1 MRIPDAR
8 KVKPFDYRAN
18 HGSFFVSQF
27 GMRTPVLLALTLSA
41 APFAVAAVDTGATL
55 DEVRA
60 ALGAPNGQ
68 MRLGERQ
75 LLYYQRG
82 SVELTN
88 GRVTRVAMLSAEEH
102 QAQAAR
108 EERLQAERAT
118 RRAQLMEEGT
128 ALRDRKLADEAF
140 RSAPVAYQVSF
151 WEDFARRYPEVSC
164 AEPLTIARLKLNEQL
179 EEKNRKAEELNRL
192 AEIEQRLAAAER
204 EPVYHRV
211 RSYPS
216 RYGHRDRHQEFA
228 LWPVSYTYYDAPL
241 PACTTPTTPL
251 INPFTRDPAQPE
263 RRDYNRPGRDKWK
276 QDRNDN
282 RGDHPGWRGNERSRH
297 HRRDRM

>member
-1 MRIPDAR
+1 MKA
-8 KVKPFDYRAN
+8 
-18 HGSFFVSQF
+18 
-27 GMRTPVLLALTLSA
+27 PVLLALTLSA

-55 DEVRA
+55 DEVKV
-60 ALGAPNGQ
+60 ALGTPNGQ

-75 LLYYQRG
+75 MLYYARG

-102 QAQAAR
+102 QAQLAR
-108 EERLQAERAT
+108 EERLVAERET
-118 RRAQLMEEGT
+118 RRTQLIEEGT
-128 ALRDRKLADEAF
+128 ALRDRKLADETF

-151 WEDFARRYPEVSC
+151 WEDFARRYPGVPC
-164 AEPLTIARLKLNEQL
+164 AEPLMIARLKLSEQL
-179 EEKNRKAEELNRL
+179 EEKNRKAEELSRL

-204 EPVYHRV
+204 EPVHYRV

-241 PACTTPTTPL
+241 PAYTTPTTPL
-251 INPFTRDPAQPE
+251 VNPFRGDPAQPE
-263 RRDYNRPGRDKWK
+263 RRDYDRPGRDKWK
-276 QDRNDN
+276 QDRRDD
-282 RGDHPGWRGNERSRH
+282 RGEHTGWRGNERSRH

>member
-1 MRIPDAR
+1 MKA
-8 KVKPFDYRAN
+8 
-18 HGSFFVSQF
+18 
-27 GMRTPVLLALTLSA
+27 PVLLAMTLSA
-41 APFAVAAVDTGATL
+41 APFAVAAVDAGATL

-60 ALGAPNGQ
+60 TLGAPSGQ

-75 LLYYQRG
+75 LLYYERG

-88 GRVTRVAMLSAEEH
+88 GRVTRVALLSAEEH
-102 QAQAAR
+102 QAQVAR
-108 EERLQAERAT
+108 EGRLQAERET
-118 RRAQLMEEGT
+118 RRAQLIEEGT
-128 ALRDRKLADEAF
+128 ALRDRKLADDSF
-140 RSAPVAYQVSF
+140 QSAPVAYQVSF
-151 WEDFARRYPEVSC
+151 WEDFARRYPGVSVT
-164 AEPLTIARLKLNEQL
+164 EPLTIARLKLNEQW
-179 EEKNRKAEELNRL
+179 EEKNRKAEEVNRL

-204 EPVYHRV
+204 EPVYYRV

-241 PACTTPTTPL
+241 PAYTTPTTPL

-263 RRDYNRPGRDKWK
+263 RRDYNPPKRDKW
-276 QDRNDN
+276 QPDRRD
-282 RGDHPGWRGNERSRH
+282 DHREHTGWRGNERSRS